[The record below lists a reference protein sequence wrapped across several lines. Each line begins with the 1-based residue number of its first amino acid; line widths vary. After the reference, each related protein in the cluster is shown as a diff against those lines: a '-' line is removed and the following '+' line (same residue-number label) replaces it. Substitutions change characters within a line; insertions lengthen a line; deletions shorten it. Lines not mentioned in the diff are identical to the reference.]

1 MSENEKP
8 KTANLTV
15 KRIYIKDL
23 SFEAPSGMNVFQD
36 GWKPK
41 VGQDL
46 NTQINKVDDEHFEV
60 ILNMTVTVANQEDK
74 TAFIVEVHQA
84 GLFQITGIE
93 GGQLQHLL
101 STMCPNMLFPYLR
114 ECIDSTAARG
124 GFPPLMLPPI
134 NFEAVYAQAIAEAKE
149 KKEQGAV
156 Q

>member
-1 MSENEKP
+1 MAEQQQT
-8 KTANLTV
+8 KTANLSV
-15 KRIYIKDL
+15 KRIYVKDL
-23 SFEAPSGMNVFQD
+23 SFEAPTGMEAFQG

-41 VGQDL
+41 VAQDL
-46 NTQINKVDDEHFEV
+46 NTQINRVDDEHFEV

-74 TAFIVEVHQA
+74 TAFLIEVHQA
-84 GLFQITGIE
+84 GLFQITGID

-101 STMCPNMLFPYLR
+101 STMCPNMLFPYMR

-134 NFEAVYAQAIAEAKE
+134 NFEAVYAQAIEEAKQ
-149 KKEQGAV
+149 KKEKGEV

>member
-1 MSENEKP
+1 MAETEP
-8 KTANLTV
+8 TKTANLTV

-23 SFEAPSGMNVFQD
+23 SFEAPSGMNVFQG

-60 ILNMTVTVANQEDK
+60 ILNMTVTVSNQEDK
-74 TAFIVEVHQA
+74 TAFIIEVHQA
-84 GLFQITGIE
+84 GLFQISGID
-93 GGQLQHLL
+93 GAQLQHLL
-101 STMCPNMLFPYLR
+101 STMCPNMLFPYMR

-149 KKEQGAV
+149 KKEQGSV